1 MNLHVAEGRAF
12 AAKVNAL
19 YMETSAKSDINVEA
33 AFVDLVKLIRERE
46 KVYIV

>member
-1 MNLHVAEGRAF
+1 MNLYVAEGRAF

-33 AFVDLVKLIRERE
+33 AFLDLVKLIRKRE
-46 KVYIV
+46 KVCVV